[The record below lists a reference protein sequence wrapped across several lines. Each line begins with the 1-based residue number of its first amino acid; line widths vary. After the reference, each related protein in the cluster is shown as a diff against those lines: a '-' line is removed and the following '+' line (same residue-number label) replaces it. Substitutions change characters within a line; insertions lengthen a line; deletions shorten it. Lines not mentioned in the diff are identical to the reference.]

1 MKYWN
6 EKEIAHT
13 IALLEK
19 NAPELDYEFALYM
32 KNDKGFS
39 DGYLYKEGE
48 NFIIKDGSSLSGD
61 FCRVD
66 AAKSLPTLFVG
77 TIENLLDEN
86 WVVD

>member
-13 IALLEK
+13 ISLLLK
-19 NAPELDYEFALYM
+19 NAPEKDYEFALYM

-39 DGYLYKEGE
+39 DGYLYKEGDK
-48 NFIIKDGSSLSGD
+48 FIIKDGTSLSGD

-66 AAKSLPTLFVG
+66 AARSLVTLFEG
-77 TIENLLDEN
+77 TLEDLIDAN